1 MLQQLSPDGAVY
13 ACRKPVG
20 RARVSPVRP
29 RPVCHKG
36 RKAATTRL
44 NVRGCYCIRRQASRA
59 RYSSL
64 LQKEEAEL
72 EKLREQERIRSGK
85 EMAAAKRQEEDL
97 RLKRNLE
104 LRRIE
109 KEEEERAR
117 ARIRAKLGE

>member
-1 MLQQLSPDGAVY
+1 MSMAAIAWCIKPD
-13 ACRKPVG
+13 
-20 RARVSPVRP
+20 S
-29 RPVCHKG
+29 
-36 RKAATTRL
+36 L
-44 NVRGCYCIRRQASRA
+44 
-59 RYSSL
+59 SL
-64 LQKEEAEL
+64 LQKEDAEL
-72 EKLREQERIRSGK
+72 ENLREQERIRSGK

>member
-1 MLQQLSPDGAVY
+1 M
-13 ACRKPVG
+13 
-20 RARVSPVRP
+20 RP
-29 RPVCHKG
+29 RPACHKG

-44 NVRGCYCIRRQASRA
+44 NVHGRYCTGRQASRA